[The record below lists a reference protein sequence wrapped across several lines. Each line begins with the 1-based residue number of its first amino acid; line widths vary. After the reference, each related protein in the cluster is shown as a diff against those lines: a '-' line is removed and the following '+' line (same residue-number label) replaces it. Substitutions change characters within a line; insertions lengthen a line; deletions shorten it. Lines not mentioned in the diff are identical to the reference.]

1 MRRSVLR
8 SLLLVTVILVAFIAG
23 QLSAAQPQMQAAL
36 SNLRAA
42 KRNLDKATSD
52 KGGHRAR
59 AQNLVD
65 QAIDEVEKGIAYD
78 RRR

>member
-1 MRRSVLR
+1 MRRSILR
-8 SLLLVTVILVAFIAG
+8 SLLLVTLLLVAFIAG
-23 QLSAAQPQMQAAL
+23 QLSAAQPQMQSAL

-59 AQNLVD
+59 AMSHVE

>member
-8 SLLLVTVILVAFIAG
+8 SLLVVTLLLVAFIAG
-23 QLSAAQPQMQAAL
+23 QLSAAQPQMQSAL

-42 KRNLDKATSD
+42 KRHLDKATSD

-59 AQNLVD
+59 AQALVN